1 MKNPIVWFEIY
12 VNDIDRATTFY
23 KTVFNTKLSPMSD
36 PTDQGMRMVSFGM
49 DMSAH
54 GSCGMLVQMPGMD
67 AGKNSTIVYFHS
79 EDCVTEESRVVTA
92 GGMVMK
98 PKMSLGEYGYMSL
111 CKDTEGNVFGLHSMQ

>member
-23 KTVFNTKLSPMSD
+23 ETVFNTKLSPMGD
-36 PTDQGMRMVSFGM
+36 PTDQGMRMMSFDM

-54 GSCGMLVQMPGMD
+54 GSSGMLVQMPGMD
-67 AGKNSTIVYFHS
+67 AGKNSTIVYFYS
-79 EDCVTEESRVVTA
+79 EDCITEESRVVAA

-98 PKMSLGEYGYMSL
+98 PKMSLGEYGFMSL
-111 CKDTEGNVFGLHSMQ
+111 CKDTEGNIFGLHSMQ